1 MNYRFKTNSDIDAYG
16 DTLFEQAKERVQNG
30 IEYVA
35 IVRHDDELLAKVV
48 THSLESLQEE
58 LYKLERAEQRKVEE
72 EYNERIDDKAYMRDL
87 ENDIIATYNGDY

>member
-1 MNYRFKTNSDIDAYG
+1 MSTINNDV
-16 DTLFEQAKERVQNG
+16 LFEQAMERVQNG

-35 IVRHDDELLAKVV
+35 TVKYDDERLARVSSS
-48 THSLESLQEE
+48 TLEGLQEE

-72 EYNERIDDKAYMRDL
+72 EYNERIDNEAYMRDL